1 MNTASW
7 LPLVSYSMPV
17 SRNFVSIHSCIDVS
31 RLSYRP
37 LHCILLTF
45 GACWSA
51 VAGLALADV
60 GLDALAAVAALRAL
74 GLAQRPVGAPRV
86 SLAAHVNWTPL
97 VDQLKK
103 KRGDKFIGIIFR
115 TERCLKL
122 SKSFPFQILIGA
134 SKNLDIASLNL
145 HFHGSPRTV

>member
-7 LPLVSYSMPV
+7 LPLVSLIQCQCV
-17 SRNFVSIHSCIDVS
+17 FHVF
-31 RLSYRP
+31 RLSCRS

-74 GLAQRPVGAPRV
+74 GLAQRPVVAPRV

-97 VDQLKK
+97 VDQLKEEK
-103 KRGDKFIGIIFR
+103 
-115 TERCLKL
+115 
-122 SKSFPFQILIGA
+122 
-134 SKNLDIASLNL
+134 
-145 HFHGSPRTV
+145 